1 MAAVE
6 AGEQLGGDSP
16 PALKPQFSEGVDE
29 GAAPSTTSTVTHFL
43 GWREGWGWV
52 WFHLVWC
59 RALLLIGARCH
70 HKMCSE
76 EMVRRVT
83 ELAGNALAKGM
94 TLESRL
100 WCKRDMAYL
109 QQLEET
115 RDETALRGPWEMFV
129 H

>member
-1 MAAVE
+1 M
-6 AGEQLGGDSP
+6 
-16 PALKPQFSEGVDE
+16 
-29 GAAPSTTSTVTHFL
+29 
-43 GWREGWGWV
+43 

-59 RALLLIGARCH
+59 RALLLAGALCH
-70 HKMCSE
+70 RKPCSE

-83 ELAGNALAKGM
+83 ELAGNALAKVM

-109 QQLEET
+109 MQLEET
-115 RDETALRGPWEMFV
+115 RHKIALRGPWEMFV